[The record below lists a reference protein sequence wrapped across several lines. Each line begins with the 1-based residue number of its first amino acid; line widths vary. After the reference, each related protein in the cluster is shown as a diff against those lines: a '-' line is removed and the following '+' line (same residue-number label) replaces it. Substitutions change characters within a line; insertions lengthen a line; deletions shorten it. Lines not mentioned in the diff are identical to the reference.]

1 MIFDP
6 KIETMDRASMR
17 ALQLERL
24 KRIVQYAY
32 DKVPFYRNR
41 MDAAGVKPSHIRTLR
56 DIEKI
61 PVTTKDD
68 LRDNYPYGLFAR
80 PMREIVRL
88 HASSGTTGKP
98 IVAGYTRGD
107 LDMWSDCIA
116 RLITAVGGN
125 DEDIVQISFGY
136 GLFTGGFGLHQGWE
150 KIGATVVPI
159 SAGNTERQVMLM
171 KDFGATV
178 LISTPSYGLHIAEIA
193 KKMGVTKADLKLR
206 LGMFGSEASTA
217 EMHRELADKLG
228 LFPTDNYGLTEV
240 VGPGVSG
247 ECLEKCGMHINED
260 HFYPEIFDFGKG
272 RACDPGEYGELLL
285 TTLTKEGM
293 PILRYRTK
301 DITCLD
307 EEPCRCGRTTV
318 RMKRIKGRTDDM
330 IKIRGVN
337 VFPSQI
343 ESVLLGMEEV
353 GNHYEIILTRANYTD
368 AIEVKVEVV
377 DEHLLDNFKQLEE
390 LERKVKTNLK
400 TVLQLDAKVSLVEP
414 LSLKRYEGKTKRVID
429 LRNKGTI

>member
-6 KIETMDRASMR
+6 KHETMSRSEMR

-24 KRIVQYAY
+24 KKIVEVAY
-32 DKVPFYRNR
+32 EHVPFYRKR
-41 MDAAGVKPSHIRTLR
+41 FDEIGLKPSHIQTLK

-68 LRDNYPYGLFAR
+68 LRENYPYGLFAR

-98 IVAGYTRGD
+98 VVAGYTRND

-116 RLITAVGGN
+116 RLICAVGGN
-125 DEDIVQISFGY
+125 EDDIVQISFGY

-150 KIGATVVPI
+150 KVGATVVPI

-193 KKMGVTKADLKLR
+193 QKMGVKKSDLRLR

-240 VGPGVSG
+240 MGPGVSG

-260 HFYPEIFDFGKG
+260 HFYPEIYDFANN
-272 RACDPGEYGELLL
+272 RACETGEYGEMLI

-293 PILRYRTK
+293 PVLRYRTK
-301 DITCLD
+301 DITALD
-307 EEPCRCGRTTV
+307 DTPCKCGRTTA
-318 RMKRIKGRTDDM
+318 RMMRIKGRTDDM

-353 GNHYEIILTRANYTD
+353 GNHYEIVLTRESYTD
-368 AIEVKVEVV
+368 KIEVRVEVV
-377 DEHLLDNFKQLEE
+377 DASLLDNYAKLEA
-390 LERKVKTNLK
+390 LEKKVKVNLK

>member
-1 MIFDP
+1 MIFD
-6 KIETMDRASMR
+6 KTHETMPRAELR

-24 KRIVQYAY
+24 RHIVAYAY
-32 DKVPFYRNR
+32 DNVPFYRR
-41 MDAAGVKPSHIRTLR
+41 RFDEIGLKPAHIRTLK
-56 DIEKI
+56 DIELI

-80 PMREIVRL
+80 PMKEIVRL

-98 IVAGYTRGD
+98 IVAGYTRQD

-116 RLITAVGGN
+116 RLSCAGGGC
-125 DEDIVQISFGY
+125 DEDIVQLSFGY
-136 GLFTGGFGLHQGWE
+136 GLFTAGFGLHQGWE
-150 KIGATVVPI
+150 KIGATIIPI

-171 KDFGATV
+171 RDFGATV

-193 KKMGVTKADLKLR
+193 QKMGVSRQELKLR

-240 VGPGVSG
+240 LGPGVSG
-247 ECLEKCGMHINED
+247 ECLEKCGMHVNED
-260 HFYPEIFDFGKG
+260 HFYPEIFDVNAN
-272 RACDPGEYGELLL
+272 RACAPGEYGELLL
-285 TTLTKEGM
+285 TTLTKQGM

-301 DITCLD
+301 DITALD
-307 EEPCRCGRTTV
+307 ESPCKCGRTTA
-318 RMKRIKGRTDDM
+318 RMMRIKGRTDDM

-353 GNHYEIILTRANYTD
+353 GNHYEIILTRESYTD
-368 AIEVKVEVV
+368 KIEVRVEVV
-377 DEHLLDNFKQLEE
+377 DGTLLDNFKRLDA
-390 LERKVKTNLK
+390 LERSIRTNLK

>member
-1 MIFDP
+1 MFD
-6 KIETMDRASMR
+6 
-17 ALQLERL
+17 
-24 KRIVQYAY
+24 
-32 DKVPFYRNR
+32 
-41 MDAAGVKPSHIRTLR
+41 
-56 DIEKI
+56 
-61 PVTTKDD
+61 
-68 LRDNYPYGLFAR
+68 
-80 PMREIVRL
+80 
-88 HASSGTTGKP
+88 
-98 IVAGYTRGD
+98 
-107 LDMWSDCIA
+107 
-116 RLITAVGGN
+116 
-125 DEDIVQISFGY
+125 
-136 GLFTGGFGLHQGWE
+136 
-150 KIGATVVPI
+150 
-159 SAGNTERQVMLM
+159 
-171 KDFGATV
+171 
-178 LISTPSYGLHIAEIA
+178 
-193 KKMGVTKADLKLR
+193 
-206 LGMFGSEASTA
+206 
-217 EMHRELADKLG
+217 
-228 LFPTDNYGLTEV
+228 
-240 VGPGVSG
+240 
-247 ECLEKCGMHINED
+247 LEKN
-260 HFYPEIFDFGKG
+260 

-301 DITCLD
+301 DITTLD
-307 EEPCRCGRTTV
+307 EEPCKCGRTTV

-377 DEHLLDNFKQLEE
+377 DEHLLDNFKQLCE